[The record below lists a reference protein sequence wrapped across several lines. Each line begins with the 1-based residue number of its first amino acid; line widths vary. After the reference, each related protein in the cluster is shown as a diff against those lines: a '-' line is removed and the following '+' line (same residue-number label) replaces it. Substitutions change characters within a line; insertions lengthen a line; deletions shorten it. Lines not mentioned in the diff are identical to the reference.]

1 MGVARDLN
9 QQGLK
14 HYNNGDLDAM
24 TALYSKDAV
33 LVGPDGRFEGVDAI
47 RGSWA
52 EQMASFPGAQ
62 VETVTEIEE
71 GDTIATEFVYRGTN
85 NGALKLP
92 DGSELPATGKTI
104 EIPGAII
111 AKVANGQIV
120 SETMYFDNM
129 ATYAAL
135 GLLPS

>member
-9 QQGLK
+9 QQGIK
-14 HYNNGDLDAM
+14 HYNNGDLEAFV
-24 TALYSKDAV
+24 ALYSRDAV

-47 RGSWA
+47 RDSWA
-52 EQMASFPGAQ
+52 EQMAAFPGAQ
-62 VETVTEIEE
+62 VETVTEIED
-71 GDTIATEFVYRGTN
+71 GDTIAAEFVFRGTN

-104 EIPGAII
+104 EVPGATV

-129 ATYAAL
+129 AVYAAL